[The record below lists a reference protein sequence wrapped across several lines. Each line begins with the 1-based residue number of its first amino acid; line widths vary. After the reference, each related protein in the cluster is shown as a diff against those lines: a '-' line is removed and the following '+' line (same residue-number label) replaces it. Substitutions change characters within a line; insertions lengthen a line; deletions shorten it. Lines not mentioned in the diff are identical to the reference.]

1 MQMQRMTRHF
11 AAWIACIAML
21 FAALAPSMSQ
31 AMAVMPGSTWTEIC
45 GMGGTRFIKVT
56 SAAGD
61 VSDPAPSDVA
71 HVDHCPL
78 CATHADSF
86 ALPPTARYFVPLIDT
101 GETHPFLFFQSP
113 QPLAIWHL
121 AQARAPPLRS

>member
-11 AAWIACIAML
+11 AAWVACIAML

-45 GMGGTRFIKVT
+45 GMGGTRFVKVT

-61 VSDPAPSDVA
+61 VSDPTPSDVA

-86 ALPPTARYFVPLIDT
+86 ALPPTAGYFVPLIDT

>member
-1 MQMQRMTRHF
+1 MTRCF

-31 AMAVMPGSTWTEIC
+31 AMAVMPGGTWTEIC
-45 GMGGTRFIKVT
+45 GMGGTRFVKVT

-86 ALPPTARYFVPLIDT
+86 ALPPTAGCSVPLIDT
-101 GETHPFLFFQSP
+101 RETDPFLFFQSP

>member
-1 MQMQRMTRHF
+1 MTRHF

-45 GMGGTRFIKVT
+45 GMGGTQFVKVT

-61 VSDPAPSDVA
+61 VFDPTPSDVA

-86 ALPPTARYFVPLIDT
+86 ALPPTAGYFVPLIDT
-101 GETHPFLFFQSP
+101 RETHPFLFFQSP

-121 AQARAPPLRS
+121 AQARAPPLCS